1 MGDLCIDVGTANDF
15 LSKDTNRIVGRI
27 ARSLAINSPFMS
39 VLDKGTFM
47 SGISDIQRS
56 VVQEAV
62 APVLSQAAPTWLSFQ
77 CNPASNQVQT
87 GATEYQYQL
96 EVYPERGPDI
106 CLAQSY
112 SAFKNTIV
120 ATEASLSDHIQTL
133 WNSWIRYKL
142 YSLSAS
148 KAVAVAGATSDSQI
162 FSEGYATP
170 FVPGSTPNSPLT
182 FAFVKYLANYLAH
195 RRLAGTEFMWG
206 NGNAAHYRLISDA
219 DTIDAM
225 RNELTT
231 PTTPL
236 GYLAAGGHRDTVDGL
251 TAFGWEQ
258 TFRGVNFAVDQSIL
272 RASSVNADGTVN
284 LVEPFISTV
293 TTKGV
298 KRTVNPGWTTAP
310 FQISFL
316 LAKGS
321 FVREVPEEFLGE
333 GLTRFE
339 RQYWA
344 GDLRW
349 HNVMGPNC
357 NIWGDTG
364 FHKYKLAGAFRP
376 QRPEFALAIL
386 HGRCQPSYGLTPC
399 TLQTYYSAS
408 M

>member
-1 MGDLCIDVGTANDF
+1 MGDLCLDVGTANDF
-15 LSKDTNRIVGRI
+15 LSKDTNRISGRI

-62 APVLSQAAPTWLSFQ
+62 APVLSQAAPVWQTFQ
-77 CNPASNQVQT
+77 CNPASQQITT

-106 CLAQSY
+106 CLTQSY

-120 ATEASLSDHIQTL
+120 TTEQAISDHIQTL
-133 WNSWIRYKL
+133 WNSWIRFKL

-148 KAVAVAGATSDSQI
+148 KAVALAGASSDAQI
-162 FSEGYATP
+162 ISEGYATT
-170 FVPGSTPNSPLT
+170 FVPGSVPNSPLT
-182 FAFVKYLANYLAH
+182 FAFTKYLANYLAH
-195 RRLAGTEFMWG
+195 RRLAGPEFMWG
-206 NGNAAHYRLISDA
+206 NGNDAHYRLISDA

-225 RNELTT
+225 RNEMT
-231 PTTPL
+231 PTPL
-236 GYLAAGGHRDTVDGL
+236 GYLAAGAYRDAIEDL
-251 TAFGWEQ
+251 TAFGWEN
-258 TFRGVNFAVDQSIL
+258 TLRGVNFAVDQSIL
-272 RASSVNADGTVN
+272 RASDVNADGTVV
-284 LVEPFISTV
+284 LVEPFISQV

-298 KRTVNPGWTTAP
+298 KRRVNPGWVTAP
-310 FQISFL
+310 YQISFL
-316 LAKGS
+316 LAKHS

-333 GLTRFE
+333 GLTKFD

-364 FHKYKLAGAFRP
+364 FHKYKLASAMRP
-376 QRPEFALAIL
+376 VRPEFCLPIL
-386 HGRCQPSYGLTPC
+386 HGRCKPSYGLNPC